1 MQIKQM
7 VLIAASAA
15 FLSGEAGLA
24 LAQQPSKPAAGMQH
38 GDGGSMDR
46 GMMGGADM
54 MGGMM
59 GGGGMGGMMGG
70 GMMGGHHGM
79 MSGMMMVPRMPP
91 GNEKLEFQMR
101 AEMMQKMG
109 EIAMKYASQVKEEKG
124 SRR

>member
-1 MQIKQM
+1 MQMKRIILA
-7 VLIAASAA
+7 VACAAALSSGVA
-15 FLSGEAGLA
+15 F
-24 LAQQPSKPAAGMQH
+24 AQQASKPAPGMH
-38 GDGGSMDR
+38 GDGRSMDH
-46 GMMGGADM
+46 GMMGGGDM

-59 GGGGMGGMMGG
+59 RGGGMG

-109 EIAMKYASQVKEEKG
+109 EIAAKYASQIKEEKG
-124 SRR
+124 SGR

>member
-1 MQIKQM
+1 MYMKRII
-7 VLIAASAA
+7 VAVACAAALSSGAA
-15 FLSGEAGLA
+15 A
-24 LAQQPSKPAAGMQH
+24 LAQQPSKPAPGMR
-38 GDGGSMDR
+38 GDDKSMDH
-46 GMMGGADM
+46 GMMGGGQM
-54 MGGMM
+54 SGGGMM
-59 GGGGMGGMMGG
+59 GGGQMSGGGMMG

-109 EIAMKYASQVKEEKG
+109 EIAMKYASQIKEEKG

>member
-1 MQIKQM
+1 MQIKQI

-15 FLSGEAGLA
+15 FLSGEAGFA
-24 LAQQPSKPAAGMQH
+24 LAQQPSKPSPGMQR
-38 GDGGSMDR
+38 GDGRSTDH
-46 GMMGGADM
+46 GMMGGGDM

-59 GGGGMGGMMGG
+59 HGGGMGGMMGG

-109 EIAMKYASQVKEEKG
+109 EIAAKYASQIKEEKG
-124 SRR
+124 SGR